1 MWLVFEPSQTINHFY
16 FYLIMQLHHQLL
28 RRTQVQ
34 ELTGL
39 SKTSIYKRM
48 NEGNFPQSIALSS
61 KLPQNH
67 TRQRPSVDDSA

>member
-1 MWLVFEPSQTINHFY
+1 
-16 FYLIMQLHHQLL
+16 MQLHHQLL

-48 NEGNFPQSIALSS
+48 NEGNFPQSIALSPKPIRWVRGEVIKWIEEQILIARTS
-61 KLPQNH
+61 
-67 TRQRPSVDDSA
+67 